1 VHTVFPYAPKK
12 DPRERGKRHIRGE
25 PAPVKKVHESFAG
38 SIVAVF
44 KGGQKRV
51 ISCAVGT
58 GEESPEDP
66 GPNAV
71 CGFATPQRQ
80 VSSGPNAE
88 SGSARGPIWSCC
100 SWSSPR
106 LSRRN
111 HRTSWSPR
119 ARNFP
124 KLHIQLAKNRHHH
137 HLFCVKICA
146 FPRQKSPFLLFIGY
160 LH

>member
-58 GEESPEDP
+58 GEESPEIQAQTSSADLRLLNVRSHP
-66 GPNAV
+66 DQTPRADQHEDRYGPA
-71 CGFATPQRQ
+71 
-80 VSSGPNAE
+80 
-88 SGSARGPIWSCC
+88 ARGRPRGSPGGTTGLRGRPGRVT
-100 SWSSPR
+100 SPSSTY
-106 LSRRN
+106 N
-111 HRTSWSPR
+111 
-119 ARNFP
+119 
-124 KLHIQLAKNRHHH
+124 
-137 HLFCVKICA
+137 
-146 FPRQKSPFLLFIGY
+146 
-160 LH
+160 